1 MKKYKSEGMKKY
13 KIEATL
19 TYGMKFSAWFMA
31 LMTGIMLLSVTFI
44 PLLVFYAMKTNDYR
58 MLLAFLLPVLG
69 ILAWAY
75 IAFLDRKQNR
85 EIKKWLEDAV
95 PLTARATEIGRIE
108 NSATHVTRIKVALTF
123 TFDGRRIT
131 LRSGEKNN
139 IRENIFYTNIGYD
152 AIFLK
157 YVDRPIQILYSPR
170 YDEAMILKGKKK

>member
-44 PLLVFYAMKTNDYR
+44 PLLVFYAMQTNDYR

-85 EIKKWLEDAV
+85 EIKKMV
-95 PLTARATEIGRIE
+95 G
-108 NSATHVTRIKVALTF
+108 
-123 TFDGRRIT
+123 GRRT
-131 LRSGEKNN
+131 ADGSGNGN
-139 IRENIFYTNIGYD
+139 RQ
-152 AIFLK
+152 
-157 YVDRPIQILYSPR
+157 DRKQRNARHADKSRADLY
-170 YDEAMILKGKKK
+170 L